1 MSSPLNLSLQIPR
14 ALPSLCNSHSA
25 IPSIS
30 IHSKLKQL
38 HNSKP
43 NKRCEEQA
51 TTITGRLT
59 DYFSPTNSSLAIPV
73 GALFCTVVQP
83 VFAVTGENNNDYD
96 LTVDLIQ
103 SGIAAFIYFLVAP
116 PIILNWL
123 RIRWYRRKLLETY
136 VQFMLVFM
144 FFPGLLLW
152 APFLNFRKFPRDP
165 SMKYPWST
173 PEDPSKIPN
182 SYLKYPWASPEDYDF
197 D

>member
-25 IPSIS
+25 IPSLF
-30 IHSKLKQL
+30 IHSKLKQH

-43 NKRCEEQA
+43 NK
-51 TTITGRLT
+51 
-59 DYFSPTNSSLAIPV
+59 
-73 GALFCTVVQP
+73 VVQP

-165 SMKYPWST
+165 SMEYPWST

-182 SYLKYPWASPEDYDF
+182 SYLKYPWASPEDYDI

>member
-25 IPSIS
+25 IPSLS
-30 IHSKLKQL
+30 IHSKLKQQ

-43 NKRCEEQA
+43 NKRCEERA
-51 TTITGRLT
+51 TTITGKLT
-59 DYFSPTNSSLAIPV
+59 DYFSPKNSSLAIQV
-73 GALFCTVVQP
+73 GALFCT
-83 VFAVTGENNNDYD
+83 
-96 LTVDLIQ
+96 
-103 SGIAAFIYFLVAP
+103 

-182 SYLKYPWASPEDYDF
+182 SYFKYPWASPEDYDI